1 MLFEFLRPYIS
12 QLTIGQQDLFIQFLS
27 VTVIIFIPIY
37 LLFFL
42 QNKFKKSKNGAKL
55 DSLSEEDKETL
66 NKGSMV
72 FGKAILFFIA
82 LAIVLWFFNSIGDS
96 WEEASTRDERCL
108 KLDPRYFSLKEE
120 NATRY
125 KMRFHLTNTC
135 SEDFMIS
142 NIRLEIMDG
151 NYEEQM
157 SIISYLENFND
168 NETKYMQE
176 TIYLGN
182 KELANQTRYRWL
194 IRIGDTHTFQI
205 KNNKIR
211 KAYY

>member
-1 MLFEFLRPYIS
+1 MLC
-12 QLTIGQQDLFIQFLS
+12 Q
-27 VTVIIFIPIY
+27 
-37 LLFFL
+37 
-42 QNKFKKSKNGAKL
+42 K
-55 DSLSEEDKETL
+55 
-66 NKGSMV
+66 
-72 FGKAILFFIA
+72 
-82 LAIVLWFFNSIGDS
+82 
-96 WEEASTRDERCL
+96 
-108 KLDPRYFSLKEE
+108 
-120 NATRY
+120 
-125 KMRFHLTNTC
+125 H